1 LSGLKFLITGAS
13 GLLGS
18 KLVATAL
25 ASGHEVHSVVH
36 EHSTKGAHVHMLN
49 ITDQAAV
56 EKNIA
61 DASPEVV
68 IHAASITDVDLCE
81 RNPELAYNVN
91 AAATAFLADACRT
104 QGNFLIYVSTDYVF
118 DGERGNYGEHDQA
131 NPVNV
136 YGKSKL
142 LGEEE
147 VRQKAG
153 KFCIAR
159 ASVVFGWGRKYR
171 PNFATWVYEKLRVGE
186 KINVVTD
193 QYATPTLSSDLA
205 RMLVEVAERRMNGIY
220 HLSGSTRI
228 NRYEFAVLLARKFSL
243 NEKLLTPVKAEALR
257 WIAKR
262 PFDSS
267 LNVAKAQEALNNK
280 PSTINEALGK
290 FASEANAPV
299 TRAGLE

>member
-1 LSGLKFLITGAS
+1 MKFLITGAS

-18 KLVATAL
+18 KLVAKAL
-25 ASGHEVHSVVH
+25 ASGHEVHSIVH
-36 EHSTKGAHVHMLN
+36 EHSTQEAHVHILD

-56 EKNIA
+56 EATLTNN
-61 DASPEVV
+61 SPEVV
-68 IHAASITDVDLCE
+68 IHAASITDLDLCE

-91 AAATAFLADACRT
+91 AAATGFLADACRK
-104 QGNFLIYVSTDYVF
+104 QESFLVYVSTDYVF
-118 DGERGNYGEHDQA
+118 DGERGNYREHDRV

-136 YGKSKL
+136 YGRSKL

-147 VRQKAG
+147 VAQKAG
-153 KFCIAR
+153 GFCIAR
-159 ASVVFGWGRKYR
+159 TSVVFGWGRKHR

-205 RMLVEVAERRMNGIY
+205 RMLVEVAERRMNGTY

-228 NRYEFAVLLARKFSL
+228 NRYEFAVLLARRFSL
-243 NEKLLTPVKAEALR
+243 DEKLLTPSKAEAVR
-257 WIAKR
+257 WAARR

-267 LNVAKAQEALNNK
+267 LNVAKAKEALKNK
-280 PSTINEALGK
+280 PSALNEALDE
-290 FASEANAPV
+290 FAAEAH
-299 TRAGLE
+299 AGT

>member
-1 LSGLKFLITGAS
+1 MTIAS
-13 GLLGS
+13 
-18 KLVATAL
+18 
-25 ASGHEVHSVVH
+25 ASGHTVHSIVH
-36 EHSTKGAHVHMLN
+36 EHPTPDARAQLD

-56 EKNIA
+56 EKTIA
-61 DASPEVV
+61 DDSPEVV
-68 IHAASITDVDLCE
+68 IHAASITDLDLCE

-91 AAATAFLADACRT
+91 AAATGFLADACRK
-104 QGNFLIYVSTDYVF
+104 QGSFLIYVSTDYVF
-118 DGERGNYGEHDQA
+118 DGERGNYGEHDQG

-136 YGKSKL
+136 YGRSKL

-147 VRQKAG
+147 VAKKAG
-153 KFCIAR
+153 RFCIAR
-159 ASVVFGWGRKYR
+159 TSVVFGWGRKYR

-205 RMLVEVAERRMNGIY
+205 RMLVEVAEQRMNGTY

-228 NRYEFAVLLARKFSL
+228 NRYEFAVLLARKFGL
-243 NEKLLTPVKAEALR
+243 NEKLLTPVKADALS

-267 LNVAKAQEALNNK
+267 LNVAKAQEALHNK
-280 PSTINEALGK
+280 PSTFNEALDE
-290 FASEANAPV
+290 FAAEAG
-299 TRAGLE
+299 R